1 MTIQL
6 KGMEELELGKI
17 SQKIS
22 LMRKIVFSLDD
33 KKVILSQ

>member
-17 SQKIS
+17 SQKTS
-22 LMRKIVFSLDD
+22 LTRKIMFSLDD
-33 KKVILSQ
+33 KKVILS